1 MSDRLEQIFRD
12 LIAEQDQRADQL
24 PPVDKWNPPLS
35 GDMDLRITRSGEW
48 IHEGDPIRRP
58 QLVNLFASILKREGD
73 DYFLVTPVEK
83 WRITVEDVPFQV
95 IAVER
100 LERNGEQALQF
111 TTSTGDKVMAG
122 PDHPL
127 RVDIDPG
134 TGEPSPYLL
143 IRKNMEG
150 LLARPVF
157 YQITDYATNG
167 RDTKKAVHGVYSLGH
182 FFPLE

>member
-1 MSDRLEQIFRD
+1 M
-12 LIAEQDQRADQL
+12 
-24 PPVDKWNPPLS
+24 
-35 GDMDLRITRSGEW
+35 
-48 IHEGDPIRRP
+48 
-58 QLVNLFASILKREGD
+58 KREGD

-127 RVDIDPG
+127 RGDIDPG

-167 RDTKKAVHGVYSLGH
+167 PDTKKAVHGVYSLGH